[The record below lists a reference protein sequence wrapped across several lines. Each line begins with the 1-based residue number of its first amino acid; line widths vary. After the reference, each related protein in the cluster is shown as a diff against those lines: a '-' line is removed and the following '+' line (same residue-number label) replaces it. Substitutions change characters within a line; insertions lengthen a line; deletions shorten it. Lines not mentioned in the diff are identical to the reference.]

1 MGKHKL
7 ADCKQCRREGERL
20 LLKGDRC
27 NSQKC
32 ALLRRK
38 TAPGMHGAAVKK
50 QSEYAVRLREK
61 QKLRRIFGISEKQL
75 WHCFEKALRTPGV
88 TGVLMLQYLER
99 RLDNIAY
106 RFGLA
111 ASRKQA
117 RQLVK
122 HGHFRINGK
131 KVDLPSYLVNPA
143 DKISVRPAS
152 QKSFEPALAKAKEAQ
167 YPAWLKFDPAE
178 NTGLI
183 ISIPT
188 REEIDYPIDEQ
199 LIVEYYSK

>member
-1 MGKHKL
+1 MGKHKS

-61 QKLRRIFGISEKQL
+61 QKLRRIFGISEKQM
-75 WHCFEKALRTPGV
+75 WHCFERAHKTPGV
-88 TGVLMLQYLER
+88 TGTLMLQLLER

-106 RFGLA
+106 RLGFA
-111 ASRKQA
+111 ASRKHA

-122 HGHFRINGK
+122 HGHFQINGR
-131 KVDLPSYLVNPA
+131 KVDLPSYLLSPE
-143 DKISVRPAS
+143 DKIAVRPAS
-152 QKSFEPALAKAKEAQ
+152 QKSFAAALAGAKEAQ

-183 ISIPT
+183 LAVPA
-188 REEIDYPIDEQ
+188 RDEIDYPIDEQ
-199 LIVEYYSK
+199 LIVEYYAK

>member
-38 TAPGMHGAAVKK
+38 TAPGMHGAIVKK

-61 QKLRRIFGISEKQL
+61 QKLRRIFGISEKQMWL
-75 WHCFEKALRTPGV
+75 CFEKARHTPGV
-88 TGVLMLQYLER
+88 TGVLMLQFLEC
-99 RLDNIAY
+99 RLDNIAF
-106 RFGLA
+106 RFGFA
-111 ASRKQA
+111 ASRKHA

-122 HGHFRINGK
+122 HGHFQINGK
-131 KVDLPSYLVNPA
+131 KVDLPSYLVGPS
-143 DKISVRPAS
+143 DKVSIRPAS
-152 QKSFEPALAKAKEAQ
+152 QKSFGPALAKAKEAQ
-167 YPAWLKFDPAE
+167 YPAWLKFDQAE

-183 ISIPT
+183 VSIPT

-199 LIVEYYSK
+199 LIVEHYAK

>member
-1 MGKHKL
+1 MGKHKS

-27 NSQKC
+27 NTQKC

-38 TAPGMHGAAVKK
+38 TAPCMHGAAINK

-61 QKLRRIFGISEKQL
+61 QKLRRIFGISEKQM
-75 WHCFEKALRTPGV
+75 WHCFEKARKTTGV
-88 TGVLMLQYLER
+88 TGTLMLQYLER

-106 RFGLA
+106 RFGFA
-111 ASRKQA
+111 ASRKHA

-122 HGHFRINGK
+122 HGHFQVNGK
-131 KVDLPSYLVNPA
+131 KVDLPSYMVSPE
-143 DKISVRPAS
+143 DKVSIKAAS
-152 QKSFEPALAKAKEAQ
+152 LKSFAPALEKAKEAQ
-167 YPAWLKFDPAE
+167 YPAWLKFDLTE

-183 ISIPT
+183 LSIPT
-188 REEIDYPIDEQ
+188 RDEIDFPIDEQ
-199 LIVEYYSK
+199 LIVEYYAK

>member
-27 NSQKC
+27 NSQRC
-32 ALLRRK
+32 ALLRCK

-61 QKLRRIFGISEKQL
+61 QKLRRIFGLSEKQM
-75 WHCFEKALRTPGV
+75 WHYFANAHRTPGV
-88 TGVLMLQYLER
+88 TGTLMLQYLER
-99 RLDNIAY
+99 RLDNIAF
-106 RFGLA
+106 RLGFA
-111 ASRKQA
+111 ASRKHA

-122 HGHFRINGK
+122 HGHFQINGR
-131 KVDLPSYLVNPA
+131 KVDLPSYLVAPE
-143 DKISVRPAS
+143 DKISIKPSS
-152 QKSFEPALAKAKEAQ
+152 QKSFEAALSRAKEAQ
-167 YPAWLKFDPAE
+167 YPAWLKFDPAQ
-178 NTGLI
+178 NAGLVL
-183 ISIPT
+183 SIPS

-199 LIVEYYSK
+199 LIVEHYAK